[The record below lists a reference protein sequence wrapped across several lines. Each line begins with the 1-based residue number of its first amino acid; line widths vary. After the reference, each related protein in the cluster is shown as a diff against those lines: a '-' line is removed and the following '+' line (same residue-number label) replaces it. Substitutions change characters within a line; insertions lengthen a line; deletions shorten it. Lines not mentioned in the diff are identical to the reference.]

1 MSRSITQSRSQQR
14 FRATPDNQRGNQV
27 NPPAPHHDL
36 SRAKNNPDK
45 ADRRKHQQKVEQKE
59 AARRAAMAAQ
69 QKRKADFA
77 KRCSGKTG
85 LSEPEL
91 EACRAAYRKL

>member
-1 MSRSITQSRSQQR
+1 ME
-14 FRATPDNQRGNQV
+14 
-27 NPPAPHHDL
+27 L
-36 SRAKNNPDK
+36 SRIIGTLALLLAVVLVAGYAVGDEPSPPIKETI
-45 ADRRKHQQKVEQKE
+45 QQKVEQKE

>member
-1 MSRSITQSRSQQR
+1 MCAPTVIQSVREEISRRGFLTALGGAVAAAAV
-14 FRATPDNQRGNQV
+14 ATP
-27 NPPAPHHDL
+27 
-36 SRAKNNPDK
+36 
-45 ADRRKHQQKVEQKE
+45 
-59 AARRAAMAAQ
+59 MAAQ

>member
-1 MSRSITQSRSQQR
+1 ME
-14 FRATPDNQRGNQV
+14 
-27 NPPAPHHDL
+27 L
-36 SRAKNNPDK
+36 SRIVGTLALLLAVVLVAGYAVGDETVQAPV
-45 ADRRKHQQKVEQKE
+45 AQETIQQKVEQKE